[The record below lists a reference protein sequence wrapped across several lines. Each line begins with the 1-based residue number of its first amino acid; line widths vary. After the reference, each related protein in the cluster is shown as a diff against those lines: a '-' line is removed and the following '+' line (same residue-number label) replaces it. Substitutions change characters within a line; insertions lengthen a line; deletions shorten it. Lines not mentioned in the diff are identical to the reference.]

1 MRTKKFH
8 NTFILGLCFVFVL
21 SCKTDSQQKDI
32 QTKEDTATVFPD
44 VTWTDLFNGADMES
58 WIPKISGETT
68 GVNFKNTFVVK
79 DSVLQVNYDEYSSFE
94 NHFGHLFYE
103 RPFSAYFL
111 IVEYRFYGEQ
121 MPDMANWAWKNS
133 GVMLHSQ
140 SPESMTDFQDFP
152 ISLEGQL
159 LGGDESNLRSTLN
172 LCTPGTTVEIDGLLE
187 EEHCIPST
195 GPNLVTDD
203 WTRVGFLVL
212 KDSVIQH
219 LWKGKPVITYTK
231 PKIDGTM
238 INEFDQNKI
247 TPGTSLSQGYISLQS
262 ESHPIQ
268 FRKVSL
274 VDLEPFYENK
284 KVLGAVIDTLLSR
297 ERKMTGR

>member
-1 MRTKKFH
+1 MLSTRFYRQ
-8 NTFILGLCFVFVL
+8 FILGFCFLFFL
-21 SCKTDSQQKDI
+21 SCKTDSQ
-32 QTKEDTATVFPD
+32 KENSPGKEESASAFPEL
-44 VTWTDLFNGADMES
+44 TWTDLFNGTDLDS
-58 WIPKISGETT
+58 WVPKISGEVT
-68 GVNFKNTFVVK
+68 GVNFNNTFVVK
-79 DSVLQVNYDEYSSFE
+79 DSLLQVNYDEYTTFD
-94 NHFGHLFYE
+94 NRFGHLFYE

-140 SPESMTDFQDFP
+140 APESMTIPQDFP

-159 LGGDESNLRSTLN
+159 LGGDESNNRSTLN
-172 LCTPGTTVEIDGLLE
+172 LCTPGTTVEIDGVLE
-187 EEHCIPST
+187 KEHCIPSK
-195 GPNLVTDD
+195 GPNLLADD

-219 LWKGKPVITYTK
+219 IWKGESVITYTQ

-238 INEFDQNKI
+238 INEFDQSKI
-247 TPGTSLSQGYISLQS
+247 TPGTPLSKGYISLQS

-268 FRKVSL
+268 FKKVSL
-274 VDLEPFYENK
+274 VDLEPFYNNQS
-284 KVLGAVIDTLLSR
+284 VLGAVIDTLLSR
-297 ERKMTGR
+297 EKRMAGM